1 VFPNRLLRGGA
12 AAKGVVVEVIGIVV
26 ELVA

>member
-1 VFPNRLLRGGA
+1 VFPNGLLRGRA

-26 ELVA
+26 